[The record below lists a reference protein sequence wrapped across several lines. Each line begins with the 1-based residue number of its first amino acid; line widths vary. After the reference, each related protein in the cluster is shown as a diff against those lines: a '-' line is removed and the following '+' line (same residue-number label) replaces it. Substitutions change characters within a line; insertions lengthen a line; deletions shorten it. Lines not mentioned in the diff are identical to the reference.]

1 MDCLISGEPLT
12 ETVELTCG
20 HKFNHEPLF
29 KEVFNQKLN
38 PNFKNDVLRLKVNEF
53 KCPYCRKVQTTLL
66 SGKLPVYSVT
76 TLDADYEID
85 PKICHTADLLS
96 LFTVGTC
103 AFPNC
108 TKKFVINRP
117 IGDVCCFHIRTS
129 KKDLNTK
136 ETKLAKLAEAKLKKA
151 EEKAKAKE
159 EAKMAKEEAK
169 MAKAEEKA
177 KAKEEAKLKKAQE
190 KAKEKEATKLKKA
203 EEKAKSK
210 EELKKT
216 ENAKSLKCKN
226 KII

>member
-20 HKFNHEPLF
+20 HKFNYEPLF

-53 KCPYCRKVQTTLL
+53 KCPYCRKVQPTLL
-66 SGKLPVYSVT
+66 SNDKISVYSVT
-76 TLDADYEID
+76 SLDADYELD

-96 LFTVGTC
+96 LFTIGTC

-117 IGDVCCFHIRTS
+117 VGDVCCFHIRTS

-159 EAKMAKEEAK
+159 EAKLK
-169 MAKAEEKA
+169 KAEEKA
-177 KAKEEAKLKKAQE
+177 KAKEEAKI
-190 KAKEKEATKLKKA
+190 KKA
-203 EEKAKSK
+203 EEK
-210 EELKKT
+210 
-216 ENAKSLKCKN
+216 SLKIQN
-226 KII
+226 A

>member
-20 HKFNHEPLF
+20 HKFNYEPLF

-53 KCPYCRKVQTTLL
+53 KCPYCRKVQPTLL
-66 SGKLPVYSVT
+66 SNDKISVYSVT
-76 TLDADYEID
+76 SLDADYELD
-85 PKICHTADLLS
+85 PKICHTADLLT

-108 TKKFVINRP
+108 TKKFVIKRP
-117 IGDVCCFHIRTS
+117 VGDVCCFHIRTS

-169 MAKAEEKA
+169 MAKEEAKLKKAEEKA
-177 KAKEEAKLKKAQE
+177 KAKEEV
-190 KAKEKEATKLKKA
+190 KLKKA
-203 EEKAKSK
+203 EEKAKAK
-210 EELKKT
+210 EESKLKKA
-216 ENAKSLKCKN
+216 EAKSLK
-226 KII
+226 IQTA